1 MASTVQL
8 GPVETVTINSMST
21 GPRNTVVVGSSA
33 CSLQNSCGTRVAVH
47 VSAGTVT
54 AIDCSKDGLT
64 FDGVGFL
71 GGEFL
76 FNPGGIFR
84 ITFSV
89 APAGVFLPIL
99 GGGLLVKKVRARV

>member
-8 GPVETVTINSMST
+8 GPVETVTINNMST
-21 GPRNTVVVGSSA
+21 GPRTTVTVGSSA

-64 FDGVGFL
+64 FDGVGLL
-71 GGEFL
+71 GGQFL
-76 FNPGGIFR
+76 LNPGDICR
-84 ITFSV
+84 ITYAV
-89 APAGVFLPIL
+89 VPTVVFWPL
-99 GGGLLVKKVRARV
+99 